1 LKEFNYRS
9 LKNLKLIVSDIDGTL
24 LDDNGELGMES
35 KKLIRELMKEDV
47 IISLA
52 TGRLHSAV
60 REVADE
66 LSLNGY
72 VISLDGALIKNFVS
86 DETIFE
92 SFLKKRYV
100 KKALQLSEQ
109 LLVNIVLC
117 HGASIYYTENNSII
131 PSLLSKYGAFYTKVS
146 SYDDYIKN
154 TLEIV
159 CSSDV
164 KSSIK
169 QMEDKFNFPNT
180 IGCNTSYF
188 RSKKNENIFYLEIRK
203 AGCSKGKA
211 FRRLLRHSS
220 LKQEQA
226 AVIGDWYNDITMFD
240 TKGIKVAV
248 ANAIPELL
256 NAADIITTK
265 PNKDDGIAEFFE
277 MVLKAKRDKNG

>member
-1 LKEFNYRS
+1 LKEFNNTS

-24 LDDNGELGMES
+24 LDDQGELGVES
-35 KKLIRELMKEDV
+35 KKLIRELMKRDV

-60 REVADE
+60 LEIAKE
-66 LSLNGY
+66 ISLNGFI
-72 VISLDGALIKNFVS
+72 ISLDGALIKNYVS
-86 DETIFE
+86 DETVFE
-92 SFLKKRYV
+92 SFLKKRHV
-100 KKALQLSEQ
+100 KKALELSEN
-109 LLVNIVLC
+109 LLVSIVLC
-117 HGASIYYTENNSII
+117 HGTSIYYTENNSII

-146 SYDDYIKN
+146 SYDDYITG

-159 CSSDV
+159 CSGDV

-169 QMEDKFNFPNT
+169 QMEEKFNFPST

-211 FRRLLRHSS
+211 YRRLLRH
-220 LKQEQA
+220 LKLKHEQA

-240 TKGIKVAV
+240 TKGVKVAV

-256 NAADIITTK
+256 SAADIVTAK
-265 PNKDDGIAEFFE
+265 ANKEDGIAEFFE
-277 MVLKAKRDKNG
+277 MVLKAQRDKNG

>member
-1 LKEFNYRS
+1 MKEFNYRS

-35 KKLIRELMKEDV
+35 KKLIRELMEENV
-47 IISLA
+47 IITLA

-60 REVADE
+60 REVAED

-72 VISLDGALIKNFVS
+72 VISLDGAMIKNFVG

-92 SFLKKRYV
+92 SFLKKRHV

-188 RSKKNENIFYLEIRK
+188 RSKKNENIIYLEIRK

-211 FRRLLRHSS
+211 FRRLLSHLS

-265 PNKDDGIAEFFE
+265 SNKDDGTAEFFE
-277 MVLKAKRDKNG
+277 MVLKAKRDKYG

>member
-1 LKEFNYRS
+1 MKEFNYRTLNS
-9 LKNLKLIVSDIDGTL
+9 LKLIVSDIDGTL

-72 VISLDGALIKNFVS
+72 IISLDGALIKNFVG

-92 SFLKKRYV
+92 SYLKKRHV
-100 KKALQLSEQ
+100 KKALELSQQ

-164 KSSIK
+164 KNSIK
-169 QMEDKFNFPNT
+169 QMEDKFNFPYT

-211 FRRLLRHSS
+211 YRRLLRHLS
-220 LKQEQA
+220 LKHEQA

-240 TKGIKVAV
+240 TKGVKVAV

-265 PNKDDGIAEFFE
+265 TNKDDGTAEFFE

>member
-1 LKEFNYRS
+1 MKEFNYRS

-169 QMEDKFNFPNT
+169 QMEDKFNFPST

>member
-1 LKEFNYRS
+1 MKEFNYRS

-92 SFLKKRYV
+92 SFLKKRHV
-100 KKALQLSEQ
+100 QKALQLSEQ